1 MECSDK
7 SGSFYFTLFHND
19 IITFKLQLR
28 ATIGNFDTSAI
39 NGASCVQAYR
49 CTDTHWQA
57 SDKHFTVAVVYVPTS
72 SYDFI
77 LLKVMTPEANQ
88 KLFQKY

>member
-39 NGASCVQAYR
+39 NGASCV
-49 CTDTHWQA
+49 
-57 SDKHFTVAVVYVPTS
+57 
-72 SYDFI
+72 
-77 LLKVMTPEANQ
+77 
-88 KLFQKY
+88 